1 MTTTSCNNNTLF
13 ISRPTKDA
21 AMQTASNPCP
31 TSCLGVTDPVGCGKI
46 GPRRSREKVREQ
58 IKDIVLSF
66 LGAPVM
72 KVELSEQNLDIA
84 IDLAL
89 QVFEDYA
96 PREYFTYY
104 VFNTVPGKSIY
115 TLPPDVGLVRNVF
128 YKKQPSLTFNAS
140 DLGGALPIEYY
151 YPGGSYASIQGGL
164 LDPNQPIYGRMGEW
178 VLYKQYEQ
186 MYSRLS
192 SQIGGW
198 EWIDGLCNIK
208 LYPIPCRCWPVIV
221 HYLQKKTDF
230 KQVTQA
236 MWEGALCFA
245 KQMLGEMRRK
255 YKQLPGP
262 QGGVQ
267 LNGEEL
273 LREGIEGQEKWEN
286 RLVLRYGDILPITMD
301 SWIWPILLLLIERFT
316 SLLF

>member
-1 MTTTSCNNNTLF
+1 MSNCSNNTLF
-13 ISRPTKDA
+13 ISRPSQSHVQQDA
-21 AMQTASNPCP
+21 CQP
-31 TSCLGVTDPVGCGKI
+31 CLGLNEPIGCGKI
-46 GPRRSREKVREQ
+46 GQRRSREKVREQ
-58 IKDIVLSF
+58 IKEYVLHM
-66 LGAPVM
+66 LGAPVI
-72 KVELSEQNLDIA
+72 KVELDEQNLDA
-84 IDLAL
+84 ACDLAL

-96 PREYFTYY
+96 PREYFNYY
-104 VFNTVPGKSIY
+104 VFNTSPGKSVY
-115 TLPPDVGLVRNVF
+115 TMPPDIGLIRNVF

-198 EWIDGLCNIK
+198 EWIDGYCNIK

-221 HYLQKKTDF
+221 HYLQKRPDF

-236 MWEGALCFA
+236 MQEGALVYA
-245 KQMLGEMRRK
+245 KEILGRIRSK
-255 YKQLPGP
+255 YTNPPGP
-262 QGGVQ
+262 NGGIQ
-267 LNGEEL
+267 MDGKEL
-273 LREGIEGQEKWEN
+273 LQEAREDKKAWEE
-286 RLVLRYGDILPITMD
+286 RLLTRFGDLLPITMD
-301 SWIWPILLLLIERFT
+301 
-316 SLLF
+316 